1 MKKLLTLLIFT
12 LQFAS
17 AQELLTLQQ
26 AIIRGLEHNYD
37 ILIARQESE
46 IAENNVHV
54 GNAGF
59 LPTVTLN
66 GTVQE
71 SSNNTRQEYTNGQ
84 IVDRTGAAASVM
96 RASAALNWTI
106 FDGMKMFATLSSLK
120 TRRDVSTVSYKARIE
135 ATILSITQ
143 LYYRI
148 VLRAELNAVLQETKK
163 ISEQRMKLIS
173 DKYEVGSASRL
184 EYLQAQVDLNEDISG
199 LLTGDTELRNLKSE
213 LNELIG
219 NENDADYQVES
230 SIPPAR
236 KLELGELLEQINKGN
251 SQLQT
256 TRLNR
261 SLADLAITQ
270 ARARYFPTLSLFGL
284 YEYSRSK
291 NDAGFFALNTTYGY
305 TLGATLSYPLFDGF
319 NTSREVENAIVNQR
333 IAELREADTQESL
346 ISEAGREFRKYKNS
360 AQLVEFE
367 EKNLTVAEEN
377 LAIAIE
383 RLRLGTY
390 SPLELREAQKSLLLS
405 KTRLISAEYDLK
417 IQEQKLLQLS
427 GQLLQ

>member
-1 MKKLLTLLIFT
+1 MRKLLFLLI
-12 LQFAS
+12 LSAQFVA

-26 AIIRGLEHNYD
+26 AIMRGLEHNYD
-37 ILIARQESE
+37 VLIARQETE
-46 IAENNVHV
+46 IAENNVHA

-84 IVDRTGAAASVM
+84 IVDRTGASASVI
-96 RASAALNWTI
+96 RASAVLNWTI

-120 TRRDVSTVSYKARIE
+120 ARRDVSTAAYKARME
-135 ATILSITQ
+135 ATILAITQ

-148 VLRAELNAVLQETKK
+148 VLRAELNSVLEETKK
-163 ISEQRMKLIS
+163 ISEQRMKLIR

-199 LLTGDTELRNLKSE
+199 LLTGETEIRNLKSE

-219 NENDADYQVES
+219 NETDAEYQVAS
-230 SIPPAR
+230 SIPDAQ
-236 KLELGELLEQINKGN
+236 KLELSELLHHISNKN
-251 SQLQT
+251 TQLQT
-256 TRLNR
+256 ARLNR
-261 SLADLAITQ
+261 SIADLAITQ
-270 ARARYFPTLSLFGL
+270 ARARFFPSLSLFGS

-305 TLGATLSYPLFDGF
+305 TIGATLSYPLFDGF

-333 IAELREADTQESL
+333 ITELREFDLSESL
-346 ISEAGREFRKYKNS
+346 ISEAGREYRKYETSK
-360 AQLVEFE
+360 QLVEFE

-377 LAIAIE
+377 LSIAIE